1 MRKSRTT
8 SMRLNLKLLL
18 GGLFLFVVVCCSS
31 LVHANSLTATSP
43 QEQTITVPLTSWNE
57 LKGNLIQADA
67 LIKSSNYQRA
77 VERLEQT
84 QNELNRSR
92 RLNQELKLVI
102 ERSSELNSQASNRIE
117 RIEDYQRRTE
127 QGIGRAQSYQR
138 ETGRRVSESIG
149 ANNQA
154 SELIG
159 RSLRIIER
167 VESGNKE

>member
-1 MRKSRTT
+1 MYEKITNYIKAVKSQITVK
-8 SMRLNLKLLL
+8 RLILICGCVLLL
-18 GGLFLFVVVCCSS
+18 IGACQLIDGYF
-31 LVHANSLTATSP
+31 TAR
-43 QEQTITVPLTSWNE
+43 
-57 LKGNLIQADA
+57 G
-67 LIKSSNYQRA
+67 NYQRA
-77 VERLEQT
+77 IDKLERT
-84 QNELNRSR
+84 QRELDTSR

-102 ERSSELNSQASNRIE
+102 ERGSELNRQASDRIE

-167 VESGNKE
+167 VESGNKEQ

>member
-1 MRKSRTT
+1 MYEKITKYIKAVKSQITVK
-8 SMRLNLKLLL
+8 RLILICGCVLLL
-18 GGLFLFVVVCCSS
+18 VGACQLIDGYFTAR
-31 LVHANSLTATSP
+31 ANYNRAIDKLERT
-43 QEQTITVPLTSWNE
+43 QRE
-57 LKGNLIQADA
+57 LD
-67 LIKSSNYQRA
+67 
-77 VERLEQT
+77 T
-84 QNELNRSR
+84 SR

-102 ERSSELNSQASNRIE
+102 ERGSDLNRQAGDRIE

-127 QGIGRAQSYQR
+127 QGIGRAQSYQQ
-138 ETGRRVSESIG
+138 ETGARVSESIG

>member
-1 MRKSRTT
+1 MYEKITNYINAVKS
-8 SMRLNLKLLL
+8 
-18 GGLFLFVVVCCSS
+18 
-31 LVHANSLTATSP
+31 
-43 QEQTITVPLTSWNE
+43 QITVKRFIMLAGAI
-57 LKGNLIQADA
+57 LLIIGACQ
-67 LIKSSNYQRA
+67 LIDGYITARGNYQRA

-127 QGIGRAQSYQR
+127 QGIGRAQNYQQ
-138 ETGRRVSESIG
+138 ETGRRVDESIET
-149 ANNQA
+149 NSRA

>member
-1 MRKSRTT
+1 MYEKITNYINAVKSQITVKRFI
-8 SMRLNLKLLL
+8 MLAGALLL
-18 GGLFLFVVVCCSS
+18 IIGACQLIDGYF
-31 LVHANSLTATSP
+31 TAR
-43 QEQTITVPLTSWNE
+43 
-57 LKGNLIQADA
+57 G
-67 LIKSSNYQRA
+67 NYQRA
-77 VERLEQT
+77 VDKLERT
-84 QNELNRSR
+84 QRELDTSR

-102 ERSSELNSQASNRIE
+102 ERGSDLNRQASDRIE

-138 ETGRRVSESIG
+138 ETGGRVSESIG
-149 ANNQA
+149 ANNRA

>member
-1 MRKSRTT
+1 MYEKCKIYLNAVKSQITVKRFI
-8 SMRLNLKLLL
+8 MLACALLL
-18 GGLFLFVVVCCSS
+18 LIGICQLIDGYI
-31 LVHANSLTATSP
+31 TAR
-43 QEQTITVPLTSWNE
+43 
-57 LKGNLIQADA
+57 G
-67 LIKSSNYQRA
+67 NYQRA
-77 VERLEQT
+77 IERLEQT

-102 ERSSELNSQASNRIE
+102 ERSSELNSQAGDRIT

-138 ETGRRVSESIG
+138 ETGARVSESIG
-149 ANNQA
+149 ANNRA

-167 VESGNKE
+167 VESGTKEQPKN